1 MPPLDPV
8 FVTLNRGQLPTLRG
22 PHPDQGLRL
31 RRAEEIETLSYRTVV
46 ALNQESRLAPGGAWP
61 ASPVA
66 ANAPSAWQAN
76 APGVPTAARPS
87 GPPAPTAAA
96 EPTNPKTGGCS
107 AMPASSTTHSGQGW
121 GEGSSLILI
130 SALHSGP
137 FPQDRIGDL
146 VSPTGSQAS
155 RQQPPA
161 SPTGLPDP
169 SFRRYGS
176 AAAVHAGRR
185 TQARQPPIPA

>member
-137 FPQDRIGDL
+137 SPRIASATRCL
-146 VSPTGSQAS
+146 LQEAKLLGSS
-155 RQQPPA
+155 PA
-161 SPTGLPDP
+161 SPTRLPDP